1 MTTNDCNLIELI
13 EAWRWLTP
21 FQKCRIMWIIRLA
34 LARQWIM
41 STAGHWWK
49 AITSWGRGL

>member
-13 EAWRWLTP
+13 EAWRGLTRLQK
-21 FQKCRIMWIIRLA
+21 FQIMLIVRLA

-41 STAGHWWK
+41 RK
-49 AITSWGRGL
+49 IRV